1 MGDSFYRAIVEF
13 HRKYRTVE
21 EREKALEGMSAEEI
35 MQLEAEAERTTGLE
49 PEGIA
54 FKEQIE
60 LKIDRNKL
68 LLYGVSYDEV
78 SQTLKTAF
86 QNEQVTTLRSY
97 QQYLP
102 ITIAGSE
109 KTVEQVLRE
118 TLVRNSSTPQAYV
131 PLQSLVSAQQR
142 QDLKIIEAGRNGE
155 HIPLRFQE
163 VKDVPSFMGKIRE
176 LVEKIGSWDLTFSG
190 SYFQNRK
197 MMGELVIIL
206 LISVLLMYFILSA
219 QFESFLQPLIVLAEI
234 PMDTAFALLFLLLT
248 GQTLNLMSAIGI
260 IVACGIVVN
269 DSILKIDSVNELRKQ
284 GVPLLEAIHT
294 AGRRRLRAII
304 MTTLTTVFAML
315 PLLFTS
321 DMGSEL
327 QRPLAIAMIGAML
340 VGMLISM
347 FYVPLLYWII
357 YRKK

>member
-1 MGDSFYRAIVEF
+1 
-13 HRKYRTVE
+13 
-21 EREKALEGMSAEEI
+21 
-35 MQLEAEAERTTGLE
+35 
-49 PEGIA
+49 
-54 FKEQIE
+54 
-60 LKIDRNKL
+60 
-68 LLYGVSYDEV
+68 
-78 SQTLKTAF
+78 
-86 QNEQVTTLRSY
+86 
-97 QQYLP
+97 
-102 ITIAGSE
+102 
-109 KTVEQVLRE
+109 
-118 TLVRNSSTPQAYV
+118 
-131 PLQSLVSAQQR
+131 
-142 QDLKIIEAGRNGE
+142 
-155 HIPLRFQE
+155 
-163 VKDVPSFMGKIRE
+163 
-176 LVEKIGSWDLTFSG
+176 
-190 SYFQNRK
+190 
-197 MMGELVIIL
+197 
-206 LISVLLMYFILSA
+206 
-219 QFESFLQPLIVLAEI
+219 
-234 PMDTAFALLFLLLT
+234 MDTAFALLFLLLT

>member
-1 MGDSFYRAIVEF
+1 MN
-13 HRKYRTVE
+13 KM
-21 EREKALEGMSAEEI
+21 REVVGK
-35 MQLEAEAERTTGLE
+35 
-49 PEGIA
+49 
-54 FKEQIE
+54 
-60 LKIDRNKL
+60 
-68 LLYGVSYDEV
+68 
-78 SQTLKTAF
+78 
-86 QNEQVTTLRSY
+86 
-97 QQYLP
+97 
-102 ITIAGSE
+102 
-109 KTVEQVLRE
+109 
-118 TLVRNSSTPQAYV
+118 
-131 PLQSLVSAQQR
+131 
-142 QDLKIIEAGRNGE
+142 NGT
-155 HIPLRFQE
+155 
-163 VKDVPSFMGKIRE
+163 
-176 LVEKIGSWDLTFSG
+176 WDLTFSG
-190 SYFQNRK
+190 SYFQNRQ
-197 MMGELVIIL
+197 MMGELIIIL
-206 LISVLLMYFILSA
+206 LISVLLMYFILCA

-315 PLLFTS
+315 PLLFTT

-347 FYVPLLYWII
+347 FYIPLLYWIL